1 MAELQD
7 FSSCADHSWLRA
19 LQADPETD
27 KHVPNRTSRQVR
39 SGHYVKVKPTPLPK
53 PKLVAYSSPMA
64 EELRLSKLVTSE
76 AFLRFFSGD
85 IDAIQGFE
93 SWATPY
99 ALSIYGQEMY
109 DNCPFKNG
117 NGYGDGR
124 ALSIGE
130 VVVGGHRWEMQ
141 LKGGG
146 RTPFC
151 RGADGRAVLRSSV
164 REFLASEAMHAL
176 GVSTTRALSLIV
188 SQEETVDRPWYDQS
202 KKRPVVNEAF
212 LAQVAPQLADAPPEL
227 KQMAI
232 AQLRSQLR
240 NPDRLQTEQC
250 AICCRVAPSFLRVGH
265 IELHGRRARAA
276 PEAARQPLELIVKH
290 ALAREYSDV
299 DDPTGDLEQRILR
312 MIQEFGKRLSKL
324 MADWLRVG
332 YCQGNF
338 NSDNCLIAGRT
349 MDYGPFGFIEK
360 YDPLWNMWVGGGE
373 HFAFMNQP
381 KAARQNFVS
390 FVKAVLPLL
399 SDEGIRKAQEYVDGF
414 EDLCQKTCD
423 EQCWRPKLGLQGD
436 VEVRELFTE
445 LEELMSESSI
455 DYTIFW
461 RQLSTLPENTDGLQP
476 ALYSIQPAE
485 REQRWVKWLQRWRSF
500 DPDPEI
506 MRRSSPKYVP
516 REWML
521 VEAYE
526 AAQKGDFSVVHELQ
540 NLFASPFSEH
550 AESAPKYFRKA
561 AAETESLGGVAFMS

>member
-1 MAELQD
+1 MFHLALVFSRSLFSSRRCKASGTQEIEIGSEMAELQD

-19 LQADPETD
+19 LQADPETER
-27 KHVPNRTSRQVR
+27 HVPNRTSRQVR

-53 PKLVAYSSPMA
+53 PKLAAYSSPMA

-202 KKRPVVNEAF
+202 KKRPVVDEAF

-276 PEAARQPLELIVKH
+276 PEAARQPLG
-290 ALAREYSDV
+290 D
-299 DDPTGDLEQRILR
+299 TGHDGKFLERC
-312 MIQEFGKRLSKL
+312 F
-324 MADWLRVG
+324 
-332 YCQGNF
+332 
-338 NSDNCLIAGRT
+338 
-349 MDYGPFGFIEK
+349 
-360 YDPLWNMWVGGGE
+360 
-373 HFAFMNQP
+373 
-381 KAARQNFVS
+381 
-390 FVKAVLPLL
+390 
-399 SDEGIRKAQEYVDGF
+399 
-414 EDLCQKTCD
+414 
-423 EQCWRPKLGLQGD
+423 
-436 VEVRELFTE
+436 
-445 LEELMSESSI
+445 
-455 DYTIFW
+455 
-461 RQLSTLPENTDGLQP
+461 
-476 ALYSIQPAE
+476 
-485 REQRWVKWLQRWRSF
+485 
-500 DPDPEI
+500 
-506 MRRSSPKYVP
+506 
-516 REWML
+516 
-521 VEAYE
+521 
-526 AAQKGDFSVVHELQ
+526 
-540 NLFASPFSEH
+540 
-550 AESAPKYFRKA
+550 
-561 AAETESLGGVAFMS
+561 

>member
-1 MAELQD
+1 M
-7 FSSCADHSWLRA
+7 
-19 LQADPETD
+19 
-27 KHVPNRTSRQVR
+27 
-39 SGHYVKVKPTPLPK
+39 G
-53 PKLVAYSSPMA
+53 
-64 EELRLSKLVTSE
+64 
-76 AFLRFFSGD
+76 
-85 IDAIQGFE
+85 
-93 SWATPY
+93 
-99 ALSIYGQEMY
+99 
-109 DNCPFKNG
+109 
-117 NGYGDGR
+117 
-124 ALSIGE
+124 
-130 VVVGGHRWEMQ
+130 MQ

-202 KKRPVVNEAF
+202 KKRPVVDEAF

-381 KAARQNFVS
+381 KAAKQNFVS

-461 RQLSTLPENTDGLQP
+461 RQLSTLPENTDALQP
-476 ALYSIQPAE
+476 AFYSIQSAE

-526 AAQKGDFSVVHELQ
+526 AAQQGDFSVVHELQ

-550 AESAPKYFRKA
+550 AESASKYFRKA

>member
-1 MAELQD
+1 
-7 FSSCADHSWLRA
+7 
-19 LQADPETD
+19 
-27 KHVPNRTSRQVR
+27 
-39 SGHYVKVKPTPLPK
+39 
-53 PKLVAYSSPMA
+53 MA

-188 SQEETVDRPWYDQS
+188 SQEETVDRPWYDRS
-202 KKRPVVNEAF
+202 KKRPVVDEAF

-381 KAARQNFVS
+381 KAAKQNFVS

-461 RQLSTLPENTDGLQP
+461 RQLSTLPENTDALQP
-476 ALYSIQPAE
+476 AFYSIQPAE

-500 DPDPEI
+500 NPDPDI

-540 NLFASPFSEH
+540 KLFASPFSEH
-550 AESAPKYFRKA
+550 AESVKYFRKA